1 MGDMTLHYE
10 VIHPMKNIL
19 EHASILS
26 LLSKINNLLKGTEYD
41 TKPIKY
47 YPSWIKLMT
56 CPKIAHKHTQVYHVD
71 PLVGVNLNIG
81 NYDYKPSNSNYDFK
95 LRIIL
100 EFNAM

>member
-1 MGDMTLHYE
+1 
-10 VIHPMKNIL
+10 MKLYTPVTNIL
-19 EHASILS
+19 EHASIL
-26 LLSKINNLLKGTEYD
+26 LLLLRINIFLKGTEYY

-47 YPSWIKLMT
+47 YSSWIKLMN

-81 NYDYKPSNSNYDFK
+81 NYGYKPLNSNYDFK